1 MIYLPEWIRVTKDH
15 RIVYYPSG
23 VKGVGIRKAER
34 VGKTDAEAEA
44 RVRVIIKEVELGAS
58 LKIDANATW
67 AAVFVAWEAEHAGI
81 IKEGTYR
88 KRLTAVNAHLLPSIG
103 AVRVVET
110 DITTLGLVVEHV
122 VDSGSQL
129 DNFKSVYQSLMVIA
143 SWATTKK
150 WVAAECFGGSAEV
163 KLLFKNGCIRTST
176 QSDTNEDEATS
187 ISIAD
192 VPQWEDV
199 TCLSTIVGDI
209 AGGRTSSQLIGQKY
223 AAAVRVAAGTGLR
236 LCELLAVTA
245 KRVDLK
251 NGFITVDRQLDRYRP
266 WLPGT
271 AMPTAPTK
279 NGLTRK
285 ARIWASIKP
294 DLELLLDGLEEDDP
308 LVPPYNGITWWADA
322 WGRLLTKAGGRS
334 DWTWSM
340 HYLRHHYGSF
350 STAPVEQGG
359 KGMSYSAVQKSM
371 GHKSLQLTIETY
383 IHDVSREDEGWID

>member
-1 MIYLPEWIRVTKDH
+1 MPDWIRVTKDH

-23 VKGVGIRKAER
+23 VKGVGNRKAER
-34 VGKTDAEAEA
+34 VGKTDAEVEA

-110 DITTLGLVVEHV
+110 DITTLGRVVDHV
-122 VDSGSQL
+122 VASGSKT
-129 DNFKSVYQSLMVIA
+129 DNFKSVIQSLMVITG
-143 SWATTKK
+143 WARTKK
-150 WVAAECFGGSAEV
+150 WVAAECFGGPLEV
-163 KLLFKNGCIRTST
+163 KMLFKNGCMRTST
-176 QSDTNEDEATS
+176 QSATNEDDETS

-192 VPQWEDV
+192 VPTWEDV
-199 TCLSTIVGDI
+199 IRLSSEVGDI
-209 AGGRTSSQLIGQKY
+209 AGGRTSSQLIGQKC
-223 AAAVRVAAGTGLR
+223 AAAVRVTAGTGLR

-251 NGFITVDRQLDRYRP
+251 NGFITVDRQLDRYKV
-266 WLPGT
+266 WVPGT
-271 AMPTAPTK
+271 PMPTAPTK
-279 NGLTRK
+279 NRSTRK
-285 ARIWASIKP
+285 ARIWSSVQA
-294 DLELLLDGLEEDDP
+294 DLEFLMDGLEPDDP
-308 LVPPYNGITWWADA
+308 LVGPYNGISWWADA
-322 WGRLLTKAGGRS
+322 WGNLLTEAGERCN
-334 DWTWSM
+334 WTWSG

-359 KGMSYSAVQKSM
+359 KGMSYAAVMKSM
-371 GHKSLQLTIETY
+371 GHKTLKTTIETY
-383 IHDVSREDEGWID
+383 IHDVSRDDEGWID

>member
-1 MIYLPEWIRVTKDH
+1 MPEWIRVTKDH

-88 KRLTAVNAHLLPSIG
+88 KRLSAVNAHLLPSIG
-103 AVRVVET
+103 AEKIVQT
-110 DITTLGLVVEHV
+110 DITTLGRVVDHV
-122 VDSGSQL
+122 VASGSKT
-129 DNFKSVYQSLMVIA
+129 DNFKSVFQSLMVITD
-143 SWATTKK
+143 WARTKK
-150 WVAAECFGGSAEV
+150 WVAAECFGGPAEV
-163 KLLFKNGCIRTST
+163 KMLSKNGCMRTST
-176 QSDTNEDEATS
+176 QSATNEDDETS

-192 VPQWEDV
+192 VPTWEDV
-199 TCLSTIVGDI
+199 IRLSNEVGDI
-209 AGGRTSSQLIGQKY
+209 TGGRASSQLIGQKC
-223 AAAVRVAAGTGLR
+223 AAAVRVTAGTGLR

-245 KRVDLK
+245 RRVDLK
-251 NGFITVDRQLDRYRP
+251 NGFITVDRQLDRYKV

-271 AMPTAPTK
+271 PMPTAPTK
-279 NGLTRK
+279 NRSTRK
-285 ARIWASIKP
+285 ARIWSSVQA
-294 DLELLLDGLEEDDP
+294 DLEFLMDGLKPDDP

-322 WGRLLTKAGGRS
+322 WGNLLTEAGARS
-334 DWTWSM
+334 NWTWSG
-340 HYLRHHYGSF
+340 HYLRHLYGSF

-359 KGMSYSAVQKSM
+359 KGMSYAAVMKAM
-371 GHKSLQLTIETY
+371 GHKTLKTTIETY
-383 IHDVSREDEGWID
+383 IHDVSRDDEGWID